1 MRCGLEVIEQ
11 GDGPVLVLLHGAGVD
26 AALWKPQIDLFSKQY
41 HVIAPNLPGHGRSAP
56 VQSVEEMAD
65 VVRAMLQEKG
75 IAQYAIVGLSLG
87 GMVAIE
93 MAGRWPDEVSHLV
106 TVESVATVF
115 EGAFAQGLAGWA
127 MLLFKVLPPSIFMA
141 LPASAMGAKSQDAGK
156 YVQDAIAK
164 MTAKNNYTVMHA
176 ASQYD
181 GRKRLSNITANTLI
195 MVGALNRKTHKRA
208 RKMANAIPESEFLVI
223 PAASHIA
230 NLDAPDFFN
239 ASVLSFLS

>member
-1 MRCGLEVIEQ
+1 MFEQ

-65 VVRAMLQEKG
+65 VVRAVLQEKG

-115 EGAFAQGLAGWA
+115 EGAFGKELAGWRCCSSKFYHPHYSRHFQQVRWA
-127 MLLFKVLPPSIFMA
+127 QNRRM
-141 LPASAMGAKSQDAGK
+141 Q
-156 YVQDAIAK
+156 
-164 MTAKNNYTVMHA
+164 
-176 ASQYD
+176 
-181 GRKRLSNITANTLI
+181 ANTFRTRLP
-195 MVGALNRKTHKRA
+195 K
-208 RKMANAIPESEFLVI
+208 
-223 PAASHIA
+223 
-230 NLDAPDFFN
+230 
-239 ASVLSFLS
+239 